1 MYKENYLIDKKG
13 RKVAVQLPIKVYEKL
28 IADSEELDE
37 IREYR
42 EARLHKG
49 EAIPFEQAFNEIESS
64 ER

>member
-28 IADSEELDE
+28 IADSEELAE

-42 EARLHKG
+42 EARLNKG

-64 ER
+64 AK